1 MSLLLHL
8 HDAVTGVQDAA
19 TGIIA
24 APNPG
29 NVAPPGS
36 DKILTILGWVK
47 WLVTAVA
54 VGGAMFI
61 GAKMA
66 IAHRRGDD
74 TNTSALGWWLA
85 GCVLLG
91 VGPQLV
97 DALT

>member
-1 MSLLLHL
+1 MSMLLHL
-8 HDAVTGVQDAA
+8 HAAFTSVQGVA
-19 TGIIA
+19 TDVIA
-24 APNPG
+24 APDPG
-29 NVAPPGS
+29 NIAPPGS

-47 WLVTAVA
+47 WIVTAVA

>member
-1 MSLLLHL
+1 MLLQQL
-8 HDAVTGVQDAA
+8 HDLTHILAAKAPDPGTG
-19 TGIIA
+19 
-24 APNPG
+24 
-29 NVAPPGS
+29 VAPPGAE
-36 DKILTILGWVK
+36 KILTVLSWAK
-47 WLVTAVA
+47 WLVTAAAVA
-54 VGGAMFI
+54 GAMFI

-66 IAHRRGDD
+66 VAHRRGDD